1 MGLGD
6 VDHYHLVVLFNNFQ
20 EVNELSHLELERR
33 SCRRGSDYEVAPMS
47 FKIDICEI
55 EFLFIFFCEK
65 LCYNRFSFPAPVRL
79 EKCVVSLQ
87 EKDFGSRLF
96 GHSSYD
102 VYELFDNLF
111 GWVVTTRF
119 KSRLLSCPVDNDVTR
134 APIIHYEFFG

>member
-1 MGLGD
+1 M
-6 VDHYHLVVLFNNFQ
+6 
-20 EVNELSHLELERR
+20 
-33 SCRRGSDYEVAPMS
+33 P
-47 FKIDICEI
+47 FKTDICEL
-55 EFLFIFFCEK
+55 ELCLLFFGDK
-65 LCYNRFSFPAPVRL
+65 LRNDRVPFPAPVWLKKSIICL
-79 EKCVVSLQ
+79 E
-87 EKDFGSRLF
+87 EKDFGSHFL